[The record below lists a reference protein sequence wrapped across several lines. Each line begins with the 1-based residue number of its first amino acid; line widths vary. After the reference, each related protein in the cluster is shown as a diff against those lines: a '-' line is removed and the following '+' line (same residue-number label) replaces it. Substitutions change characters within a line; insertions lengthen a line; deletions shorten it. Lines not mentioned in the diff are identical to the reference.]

1 MEVTVRELKAQLSA
15 VIRRVRAGETATVT
29 LYRRP
34 VVRLV
39 PAEPGDDSI
48 DGKLIRAGLMLAPPQ
63 PLEPWAPPP
72 RVPPPGIPSLADAV
86 LENRG

>member
-29 LYRRP
+29 LHRRP

-63 PLEPWAPPP
+63 PLEPWTPPP
-72 RVPPPGIPSLADAV
+72 RVPPPRIPSLADAV
-86 LENRG
+86 LEDRG